1 MLVIIYNFFILF
13 LHFSTTINIK
23 IFSFFFYFLYHINNF
38 FITIQIKKLTTIQN
52 LFTFLYKF
60 FLLYIT
66 SSLFT
71 NFKINNPLLCSVH
84 VFAKQALYFFHVTK
98 KKKKTPPLFLNLL
111 QFYGDILKLSKAKA
125 KEVLAHSQ
133 EAYDPTVL
141 LVYPAFPT
149 GIPMPFFS
157 ARDRSVFSFYFI
169 FSLC

>member
-1 MLVIIYNFFILF
+1 MWPFGLVWQALVHNRIMLVIIYNFFILF

-71 NFKINNPLLCSVH
+71 NFKINNSLLYSVQAFAKYTTLFQLMRGRCRTRLPSYCPLLICIIGH
-84 VFAKQALYFFHVTK
+84 ANYMH
-98 KKKKTPPLFLNLL
+98 
-111 QFYGDILKLSKAKA
+111 
-125 KEVLAHSQ
+125 
-133 EAYDPTVL
+133 
-141 LVYPAFPT
+141 
-149 GIPMPFFS
+149 
-157 ARDRSVFSFYFI
+157 
-169 FSLC
+169 